1 METQIGNLYEQLGD
15 LKSKLTKL
23 VEENHRLTMENE
35 HLRSYLN
42 EENLQNGGQT
52 AVTKERDDLPSE
64 AIDNLARI
72 YKDGFHICHMQ
83 FGSPCSEDEN
93 CLFCLDRSEEHT
105 SELQSRGH
113 LVYSLLLEK

>member
-23 VEENHRLTMENE
+23 VEENYRLTMENE

-64 AIDNLARI
+64 AIDNLSRI
-72 YKDGFHICHMQ
+72 YKDGLHICHMQ
-83 FGSPCSEDEN
+83 FGSSRSEVDN
-93 CLFCLDRSEEHT
+93 CLLYIEDIGYEF
-105 SELQSRGH
+105 
-113 LVYSLLLEK
+113 

>member
-1 METQIGNLYEQLGD
+1 MNKREIFDQVTHMETQIGNLYEQLGD

-83 FGSPCSEDEN
+83 FGSPRSEDEN
-93 CLFCLDRSEEHT
+93 CLFCLD
-105 SELQSRGH
+105 LIG
-113 LVYSLLLEK
+113 